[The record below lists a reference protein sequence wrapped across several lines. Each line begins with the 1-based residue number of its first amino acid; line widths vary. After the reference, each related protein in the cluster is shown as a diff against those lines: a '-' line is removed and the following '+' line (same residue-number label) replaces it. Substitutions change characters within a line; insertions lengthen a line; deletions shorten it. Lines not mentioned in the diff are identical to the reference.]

1 MSSSCQGLI
10 AALKDCLMHSDCV
23 IKDGRMPSDC
33 LHNHADELPLE
44 CQTLRRATFECKRG
58 MLDMRKRFRGNIVGS
73 QYTYQADP
81 EEKER
86 EAKLLAEAMAKH
98 SKPSDATEDTL
109 VDSLVTIVA
118 SSNSGPENTNVVVH
132 MTHLWHQTLEL
143 FALAYLP
150 RIGDNNHQRILL
162 PMEASSVYIAA
173 STNRHS
179 HAADVSSEDLV
190 AFGTRTMIALWPA
203 EGAGDAGVQETL
215 ASDHARVTCVRFITA
230 DRLASADEH
239 GLLRLWREKE
249 GKWVSTASVKAHA
262 QGISS
267 LCVRGTLLVSGSSD
281 ATVRLWDLQE
291 DEDKI
296 AEVQTISLNGR
307 YPLSLALAILPETST
322 LILAIGDT
330 SRNVQ
335 LWTRSE
341 DKFIKAANLS
351 GHEDWVRALAFR
363 EPTSADEG
371 SSSAKQEPSVLV
383 LASGAQDASIRLW
396 NIEPVRRGSADG
408 TDDLLDAFEAS
419 LGETTDGE
427 EGGRQITMKRHL
439 ITVKAGEST
448 QQYSVIFDALLVG
461 HEAGV
466 TSLSWRPAGDHPDPA
481 PTLLSTSTDSSL
493 ILWSPA
499 PTGTLWVT
507 RQRFGDVGGQRLGG
521 FVGGLW
527 VARGG
532 SALAWGWA
540 GGWRRWGCA
549 AVEGGKG
556 ENWEEKGAITGHSG
570 PVRGLAWAPGG
581 EYLLSTGLD
590 QTARIHAP
598 VATAGGAWHEIA
610 RPQVH
615 GYDLLRGIFLDR
627 LRYASIADEKVT
639 RVFDAP
645 RSFVESAER
654 LGVATFDAAEVDPSA
669 MSATG
674 DITDHRPFEGELAA
688 ITLWPEAEKVF
699 GHGYELIAL
708 AASNSK
714 KIIATACKATTP
726 EHAVVRLHDTERW
739 QPVGQPLP
747 GHSLTVTRIAF
758 SPDDS
763 LILSV
768 SRDRTWRLFARQEDG
783 GYTPIAADKSHGR
796 IIWDCAWAH
805 EGDVFATASRDKTV
819 KFWQNDGSKWTA
831 IASIKAKEAATAVD
845 FAPKDENGRRLLA
858 VGLENGDILI
868 YASSTTDT
876 SKWELVTS
884 KTQWHVGQLQ
894 QLSWRPS
901 PRAAAGQQ
909 LASCSEDDKVWHP
922 NGYVNEVRIWIQYT
936 VNASE

>member
-1 MSSSCQGLI
+1 
-10 AALKDCLMHSDCV
+10 
-23 IKDGRMPSDC
+23 
-33 LHNHADELPLE
+33 
-44 CQTLRRATFECKRG
+44 
-58 MLDMRKRFRGNIVGS
+58 
-73 QYTYQADP
+73 
-81 EEKER
+81 
-86 EAKLLAEAMAKH
+86 
-98 SKPSDATEDTL
+98 
-109 VDSLVTIVA
+109 
-118 SSNSGPENTNVVVH
+118 
-132 MTHLWHQTLEL
+132 
-143 FALAYLP
+143 
-150 RIGDNNHQRILL
+150 
-162 PMEASSVYIAA
+162 METSSVYIAA

-190 AFGTRTMIALWPA
+190 AFGTGTMIALWPA
-203 EGAGDAGVQETL
+203 EGTGDAGVHETL
-215 ASDHARVTCVRFITA
+215 ASDHAQVTCVRFITA

-239 GLLRLWREKE
+239 GLLRLWRRKE
-249 GKWVSTASVKAHA
+249 GKWLSTASVKAHT
-262 QGISS
+262 QGVSS

-281 ATVRLWDLQE
+281 ATVRLWDLQ
-291 DEDKI
+291 DDGDKI

-307 YPLSLALAILPETST
+307 YPLSLALATLPETST

-341 DKFIKAANLS
+341 DKFIKAATLS

-363 EPTSADEG
+363 EPASADEG
-371 SSSAKQEPSVLV
+371 SSSTRQEPSALV

-396 NIEPVRRGSADG
+396 NIEPMRRGSADG

-448 QQYSVIFDALLVG
+448 QQYSVTFDALLVG

-527 VARGG
+527 VAGGG

-549 AVEGGKG
+549 AVKGGQG
-556 ENWEEKGAITGHSG
+556 ETWEEKGAITGHSG

-590 QTARIHAP
+590 QTARIHGP
-598 VATAGGAWHEIA
+598 VATAGAAWHEIA

-615 GYDLLRGIFLDR
+615 GYDLLRGVFLDR
-627 LRYASIADEKVT
+627 LRYASIADEKVA

-654 LGVATFDAAEVDPSA
+654 LGVATFDAAEKHTRPQMASLAPLQLSNKATSQDPSA

-783 GYTPIAADKSHGR
+783 GYTPVAADKSHGR

-819 KFWQNDGSKWTA
+819 KIWQNDGSKWTA
-831 IASIKAKEAATAVD
+831 VASIKAKEAATAVD

-868 YASSTTDT
+868 HAGSTTDA

-901 PRAAAGQQ
+901 PPAGASQQ
-909 LASCSEDDKVWHP
+909 LASCSED
-922 NGYVNEVRIWIQYT
+922 GTLRILCVRDR
-936 VNASE
+936 

>member
-98 SKPSDATEDTL
+98 SKPSDR
-109 VDSLVTIVA
+109 SF
-118 SSNSGPENTNVVVH
+118 ENTNVIVH
-132 MTHLWHQTLEL
+132 MTK
-143 FALAYLP
+143 
-150 RIGDNNHQRILL
+150 ILL
-162 PMEASSVYIAA
+162 TMEASSVYIAA

-190 AFGTRTMIALWPA
+190 AFGTGTMIALWPA

-239 GLLRLWREKE
+239 GLLRLWRRKE
-249 GKWVSTASVKAHA
+249 GEWVSTASVKAHT
-262 QGISS
+262 QGVSS
-267 LCVRGTLLVSGSSD
+267 LCVRGILLVSGSSD
-281 ATVRLWDLQE
+281 ATVRLWDLQD

-296 AEVQTISLNGR
+296 AEVQAISLNGR
-307 YPLSLALAILPETST
+307 YPLSLALATLPGTST

-341 DKFIKAANLS
+341 DKFIKAATLS

-371 SSSAKQEPSVLV
+371 SSSARQEPSALV

-396 NIEPVRRGSADG
+396 NIEPVRRGSTDG

-448 QQYSVIFDALLVG
+448 QQYSVTFDALLVG

-466 TSLSWRPAGDHPDPA
+466 TSLSWRPAGDYPDPA

-540 GGWRRWGCA
+540 GGWRRWGCT
-549 AVEGGKG
+549 AVEGGEG
-556 ENWEEKGAITGHSG
+556 ETWEEKGAITGHSG

-590 QTARIHAP
+590 QTARIHGP

-615 GYDLLRGIFLDR
+615 GYDLLRGVFLDR
-627 LRYASIADEKVT
+627 LRYTSIADEKVA

-654 LGVATFDAAEVDPSA
+654 LGVATFDAAEATSQDPSA

-783 GYTPIAADKSHGR
+783 GYTPVAADKSHGR

-805 EGDVFATASRDKTV
+805 EGDAFASASRDKTV
-819 KFWQNDGSKWTA
+819 KIWQNDGSKWTA

-901 PRAAAGQQ
+901 PPAGASQQ